1 MSPPPRSQIKPYKTW
16 ARDLTACSCYK
27 KPFFGKIIKKKST
40 NPSSMPSPLLGDF
53 SGKRSGP
60 GLPWQQ
66 MRACLSKEGTLIF
79 FSLSHSL
86 FQLCVCT
93 LRMPVP
99 AEFFFFRTK
108 ESPSLPSVPQIW
120 SDGKPLTPAG
130 QGRFRMVQEKRERSY
145 GAPFLHLLARDCMQ
159 QRPSQMVGVPR
170 AGKKGKVLSGE
181 AIKA

>member
-1 MSPPPRSQIKPYKTW
+1 
-16 ARDLTACSCYK
+16 
-27 KPFFGKIIKKKST
+27 
-40 NPSSMPSPLLGDF
+40 MPSPLGDF
-53 SGKRSGP
+53 SGKEWA

-79 FSLSHSL
+79 FFSLILSFS
-86 FQLCVCT
+86 CVCVCM

-99 AEFFFFRTK
+99 TPEIFFFRTK

-159 QRPSQMVGVPR
+159 QRPSQVVGVPR
-170 AGKKGKVLSGE
+170 AGKKGRC
-181 AIKA
+181 